1 MGFPQIENTPRNGS
15 CHAEFKAGIEGI
27 SEILQDVQA
36 YLGSWSE
43 ERIFILQK
51 MDGGWAPF
59 DMNQRPLRV
68 ASLGRVHAS
77 GDAIHRHCIALREAG
92 FPISPEL
99 VELDAFF
106 HRARE
111 LIRICE
117 ETAFRMRAPETRTPS
132 MHSHQSAFANG

>member
-1 MGFPQIENTPRNGS
+1 MGFHRIENESRNGN
-15 CHAEFKAGIEGI
+15 CHAEFMAGAEGL
-27 SEILQDVQA
+27 SGILDGVQA
-36 YLGSWSE
+36 YLGSWSR
-43 ERIFILQK
+43 ERIVDLQK

-68 ASLGRVHAS
+68 ASLAKVHAS

-117 ETAFRMRAPETRTPS
+117 ETAFRMRTSETRTPS
-132 MHSHQSAFANG
+132 MHSHQRAFANG